1 MRLEEFDQA
10 YVDAL
15 RARNPETERH
25 FAAYFERCLRGKL
38 RGLSKEDAEDV
49 RQETL
54 TRVLAIVHSA
64 QGVRTPG
71 ALGALVAST
80 CHYALLEHLRKRRS
94 HVSLEETADPA
105 GDADSER
112 ELLTSE
118 SRAAVHAVLAGMN
131 ERDRRLLRAVFVE
144 EKERAAICEEL
155 GASRDGL
162 RVLLH
167 RAKLAFK
174 KQYERREGTA

>member
-1 MRLEEFDQA
+1 MARLLLWQKRPAVPSRTGVCGTRAPGTILRLHSGSGSMRLEEFDQA

-54 TRVLAIVHSA
+54 TRVLGIVHSA
-64 QGVRTPG
+64 TGVRTPG

-80 CHYALLEHLRKRRS
+80 CHYALLEHLRKRR
-94 HVSLEETADPA
+94 HHLSLE
-105 GDADSER
+105 
-112 ELLTSE
+112 
-118 SRAAVHAVLAGMN
+118 
-131 ERDRRLLRAVFVE
+131 
-144 EKERAAICEEL
+144 
-155 GASRDGL
+155 
-162 RVLLH
+162 
-167 RAKLAFK
+167 
-174 KQYERREGTA
+174 